1 MRDANRCSFALTLF
15 RGFET
20 DFPMKRKLIAVICGI
35 TFLLS
40 NQLRASDQGSGL
52 PTVIVAPFTGDMT
65 AIQYWQPALGQG
77 LSEMFVT
84 ELGKINK
91 FTVLENSQLG
101 ELKNE
106 IGMGQDGWVDAAEKV
121 DKGGFAAADFM
132 FTAKVTRF
140 GSKQTKVGLGGF
152 VPGNFGNLGVKT
164 SDNDVRIDW
173 RLVDV
178 ATRKIIKTGSGTAS
192 EKGMGFDVGANI
204 GGKGGKIG
212 LDNKE
217 FMESAL
223 GKATV
228 KAMNLIIT
236 DVQTATL
243 PESGRMKQKS
253 AIAAKESAAADAIK
267 RTPGKILAVA
277 SKDTI
282 IVSLGSK
289 LGFKEGDKLNLY
301 ETTEVKDDKGAVVFT
316 DEKLVGEITL
326 QSVKEDSSRASYSG
340 DVAIKQGWTVKAK

>member
-1 MRDANRCSFALTLF
+1 
-15 RGFET
+15 
-20 DFPMKRKLIAVICGI
+20 MKRKLLAVICGI
-35 TFLLS
+35 TLLAF
-40 NQLRASDQGSGL
+40 NLVQASDQGSSL
-52 PTVIVAPFTGDMT
+52 PTLIVAPFSGDKT
-65 AIQYWQPALGQG
+65 AIQYWQPALGEG

-106 IGMGQDGWVDAAEKV
+106 IAQGQDGWIDQVEKV

-132 FTAKVTRF
+132 FTGKVTRF
-140 GSKQTKVGLGGF
+140 GSKTTKIGLGGF
-152 VPGNFGNLGVKT
+152 VPGNLGNLGLKQ

-178 ATRKIIKTGSGTAS
+178 ATRKVIKTGSGTAS
-192 EKGMGFDVGANI
+192 QKGMGFDVGANI
-204 GGKGGKIG
+204 GGKGGNIG
-212 LDNKE
+212 FDNKE
-217 FMESAL
+217 FMDSAL

-228 KAMNLIIT
+228 SAMNLIIS
-236 DVQTATL
+236 DVQTTTL
-243 PESGRMKQKS
+243 PESGRVKQKS
-253 AIAAKESAAADAIK
+253 AIASKESAAADALK
-267 RTPGKILAVA
+267 HTPGKVLAVA
-277 SKDTI
+277 GKDTVI
-282 IVSLGSK
+282 ISLGSK

-301 ETTEVKDDKGAVVFT
+301 ETTEVKDDKGAVVFS

-326 QSVKEDSSRASYSG
+326 QSVKEESSRASYSG